1 MQSAIMITSEGA
13 GDFRKNCRTKAKLPG
28 NKKRWKFVP
37 GLGSESSAQKWRDW
51 FNEGDRFWTMGRALE
66 IRSES

>member
-37 GLGSESSAQKWRDW
+37 GLGSESSAQK
-51 FNEGDRFWTMGRALE
+51 
-66 IRSES
+66 